1 MNHPFSPT
9 HVISTDHV
17 SGYPKASALGLCG
30 SKGEQGFSP
39 WSMPS
44 HLLGGPI
51 LRSSVAKGGNT
62 RPSKAAKS
70 FSMKKLIQTAL
81 LVSSLLLPLSL
92 SAQTGPATHTQA
104 QPWKKIPIPPLHTF
118 KPEKPKRIEL
128 ANGLVIFLQEDHEL
142 PFINGSILIRGGSR
156 DEPANKIGL
165 VSLYGQAWRTSG
177 TTTTTGDKLDDE
189 LENKAASVETDGSI
203 ATTSVT
209 WSSLKGDFDTVFADA
224 IDVLLHPDFKAAKLQ
239 LAKRQIDTAIA
250 RRNDDASS
258 IATREAIKAVYGAT
272 NPYARRPEYA
282 TVDAVTLAD
291 LKAWHDKTVVPNG
304 MIVAVSGDFDSAA
317 MEAKLRAAFGP
328 LHRGTLIQTAPIS
341 FTPPSRDLYFA
352 NKSDVDQSNVV
363 IVGLGTERS
372 NPDYYALSVMNEVFS
387 GGFGSRVVQDVRTKL
402 GLAYDVG
409 GSFGASYDHP
419 GIFYVIAGT
428 KSPTTVAA
436 TKAMLAEIDR
446 LKTEPPTPAE
456 LAKAKDQL
464 LNSFVFHYDS
474 PEKTLAEQVLLA
486 FYNYPADFLDKY
498 KSGIEKVTSADVARV
513 ANKYVQPSKLAIVVV
528 GNQAEI
534 TPKLDTLGKVTDL
547 DISIPPP
554 PSHSS
559 QR

>member
-1 MNHPFSPT
+1 
-9 HVISTDHV
+9 
-17 SGYPKASALGLCG
+17 
-30 SKGEQGFSP
+30 
-39 WSMPS
+39 
-44 HLLGGPI
+44 
-51 LRSSVAKGGNT
+51 
-62 RPSKAAKS
+62 
-70 FSMKKLIQTAL
+70 MKKLIQTAFL
-81 LVSSLLLPLSL
+81 ASSLLLLPLVL
-92 SAQTGPATHTQA
+92 PAQTTAPHSHTQA
-104 QPWKKIPIPPLHTF
+104 QPWKSIPIPPLHAF

-156 DEPANKIGL
+156 DEPADKIGL
-165 VSLYGQAWRTSG
+165 VSLYGQTWRTSG
-177 TTTTTGDKLDDE
+177 TTSVSGDKLDDE
-189 LENKAASVETDGSI
+189 LENKAASLETSGSI
-203 ATTSVT
+203 ATTSVN
-209 WSSLKGDFDTVFADA
+209 WSSLKGDFDTVFAATMDL
-224 IDVLLHPDFKAAKLQ
+224 LLHPDFKADKLM
-239 LAKRQIDTAIA
+239 LAKRQIDTAIS
-250 RRNDDASS
+250 RRNDDASG
-258 IATREAIKAVYGAT
+258 IAIREALKTVYGAT

-317 MEAKLRAAFGP
+317 MEAKLRAAFSP
-328 LHRGTLIQTAPIS
+328 LHRGTLIQTPSIH
-341 FTPPSRDLYFA
+341 FTPPSQAIYFA
-352 NKSDVDQSNVV
+352 NKSDIDQSNVL

-402 GLAYDVG
+402 GLAYDVE
-409 GSFGASYDHP
+409 GSYGASYDHP
-419 GIFYVIAGT
+419 GIFYVLAGT
-428 KSPTTVAA
+428 KSTTTVAA
-436 TKAMLAEIDR
+436 IKAMLDEVDR
-446 LKTEPPTPAE
+446 LKTEPPTPSE

-528 GNQAEI
+528 GNQSEI

-554 PSHSS
+554 PHAS
-559 QR
+559 QPKGN